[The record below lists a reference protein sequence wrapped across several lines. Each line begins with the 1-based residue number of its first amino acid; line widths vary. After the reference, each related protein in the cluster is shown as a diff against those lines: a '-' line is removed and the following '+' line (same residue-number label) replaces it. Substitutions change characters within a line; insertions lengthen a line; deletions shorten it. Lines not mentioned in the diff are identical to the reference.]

1 MEENNLN
8 NNVSASLV
16 EGESV
21 IPSDKV
27 TAEFSV
33 EAMLAEEP
41 VVEAPMPETKVEEV
55 AAENN
60 IEASVSEVKESTDA
74 ITTSNFSR
82 SSSDTVQAVGSIVNG
97 VIGVAETPRPV
108 KKTAVASVKK
118 SDKTVA
124 VHSTKNV
131 SWSGVGKVYRGYNI
145 VTPEQSEKWL
155 TRNHIR
161 LATPEEVA
169 KEFGR

>member
-1 MEENNLN
+1 MEENNFN
-8 NNVSASLV
+8 NEVNEAPV
-16 EGESV
+16 ENIVVPE
-21 IPSDKV
+21 
-27 TAEFSV
+27 V
-33 EAMLAEEP
+33 EAPVIQEP

-55 AAENN
+55 AMENN
-60 IEASVSEVKESTDA
+60 FEASVSEAQESTDA
-74 ITTSNFSR
+74 ITTSDFSR
-82 SSSDTVQAVGSIVNG
+82 SNSDTVQGIGSVANG
-97 VIGVAETPRPV
+97 VIGVAETPRTP
-108 KKTAVASVKK
+108 KKTVSAAPKK
-118 SDKTVA
+118 SNKTVA
-124 VHSTKNV
+124 IHSTKNV

>member
-1 MEENNLN
+1 MEENNFN
-8 NNVSASLV
+8 NDSA
-16 EGESV
+16 
-21 IPSDKV
+21 PD
-27 TAEFSV
+27 FSV
-33 EAMLAEEP
+33 EAVLAEEP

-60 IEASVSEVKESTDA
+60 IEASVSEAIESTDA
-74 ITTSNFSR
+74 ITTSDFSR

-97 VIGVAETPRPV
+97 VIGVAETPRTI
-108 KKTAVASVKK
+108 KTTPSVVKK
-118 SDKTVA
+118 SNKTVA
-124 VHSTKNV
+124 IHSTKNV
-131 SWSGVGKVYRGYNI
+131 SWTGVGKVYRGYNI

-155 TRNHIR
+155 TRSHIR

>member
-1 MEENNLN
+1 MEENNFN
-8 NNVSASLV
+8 NENNEAPV
-16 EGESV
+16 ENIV
-21 IPSDKV
+21 
-27 TAEFSV
+27 AE
-33 EAMLAEEP
+33 EAPIEAPVAEEP
-41 VVEAPMPETKVEEV
+41 VVETNVEEV

-60 IEASVSEVKESTDA
+60 IQASVSEVSESSDA
-74 ITTSNFSR
+74 ITTNDLNR
-82 SSSDTVQAVGSIVNG
+82 SASDTVQAVGSIVNG
-97 VIGVAETPRPV
+97 VIGVTQTPRPV
-108 KKTAVASVKK
+108 REAAPATPKK
-118 SDKTVA
+118 SNKTVA
-124 VHSTKNV
+124 IHSTRNV

>member
-1 MEENNLN
+1 MEENSLN
-8 NNVSASLV
+8 N
-16 EGESV
+16 ESNEMSV
-21 IPSDKV
+21 DSFIAPE
-27 TAEFSV
+27 APV
-33 EAMLAEEP
+33 EAPVAEEP

-55 AAENN
+55 AVENN
-60 IEASVSEVKESTDA
+60 IQASVSEATESTDA
-74 ITTSNFSR
+74 ITTSDFSR
-82 SSSDTVQAVGSIVNG
+82 SGSDTVQAVGSIVNG
-97 VIGVAETPRPV
+97 VIGVAETPRPT
-108 KKTAVASVKK
+108 KKAASASVKK

-145 VTPEQSEKWL
+145 VTPEQAEKWL
-155 TRNHIR
+155 TRSHIR

>member
-1 MEENNLN
+1 MEENNFN
-8 NNVSASLV
+8 NENVNNEAVIENIAV
-16 EGESV
+16 E
-21 IPSDKV
+21 
-27 TAEFSV
+27 
-33 EAMLAEEP
+33 EAPIEAPVAEEP
-41 VVEAPMPETKVEEV
+41 VVETKVEEV

-60 IEASVSEVKESTDA
+60 IQASVSEVSESSDA
-74 ITTSNFSR
+74 ITTNDLSR
-82 SSSDTVQAVGSIVNG
+82 SASDTVQAVGSIVNG
-97 VIGVAETPRPV
+97 VIGVTQTPRSV
-108 KKTAVASVKK
+108 KQPAAPSAKK
-118 SDKTVA
+118 SDRTVA
-124 VHSTKNV
+124 IHSTKNV

>member
-8 NNVSASLV
+8 NESNEMLV
-16 EGESV
+16 DSFVAPEA
-21 IPSDKV
+21 P
-27 TAEFSV
+27 V
-33 EAMLAEEP
+33 EAPVAEEP

-55 AAENN
+55 AVENN
-60 IEASVSEVKESTDA
+60 IQASVSEVVENTDA
-74 ITTSNFSR
+74 ITTSDFSR
-82 SSSDTVQAVGSIVNG
+82 SGSDTVQAVGSIVNG

-108 KKTAVASVKK
+108 KKAAATSAKK

-124 VHSTKNV
+124 IHSTKNV

-155 TRNHIR
+155 TRSHIR

>member
-8 NNVSASLV
+8 NESKEVSVDNLIAH
-16 EGESV
+16 EA
-21 IPSDKV
+21 P
-27 TAEFSV
+27 V
-33 EAMLAEEP
+33 EAPVAEEP

-55 AAENN
+55 AVENN
-60 IEASVSEVKESTDA
+60 IEASISEAQESTDA
-74 ITTSNFSR
+74 ITTSDFSR
-82 SSSDTVQAVGSIVNG
+82 SSSDTVQGIGSVANG

-108 KKTAVASVKK
+108 KSAKVTSAKK
-118 SDKTVA
+118 SNKTVA
-124 VHSTKNV
+124 IHSTKNV
-131 SWSGVGKVYRGYNI
+131 SWTGVGKVYRGYNI

-155 TRNHIR
+155 TRSHIR